1 MTGFPLLRKW
11 KLRVR
16 VGPVGVKARVRIGLR
31 LSLGDS
37 KSFIADCQ
45 QRIARDPQLV
55 ASYRYTTK
63 KFLAN
68 TWKKLQGRSGCRWG
82 PGGCSWWTDGGE
94 RLAAIRAEPVTW
106 NMSAGQWDISD
117 WRSTEVRCTIIQT
130 MVHYLADLITPSA
143 AVSARA
149 GLRSASSGS
158 VAVLRTTPSLGDHSF
173 TVAAPSA
180 WNKLLSPLRRVDSVT
195 FSNTN
200 WKHFSLLRLFQ
211 LHFVRRPCC
220 VRAT

>member
-1 MTGFPLLRKW
+1 VVTGFPLLRKW

-68 TWKKLQGRSGCRWG
+68 T
-82 PGGCSWWTDGGE
+82 
-94 RLAAIRAEPVTW
+94 
-106 NMSAGQWDISD
+106 
-117 WRSTEVRCTIIQT
+117 
-130 MVHYLADLITPSA
+130 
-143 AVSARA
+143 
-149 GLRSASSGS
+149 
-158 VAVLRTTPSLGDHSF
+158 
-173 TVAAPSA
+173 
-180 WNKLLSPLRRVDSVT
+180 
-195 FSNTN
+195 
-200 WKHFSLLRLFQ
+200 
-211 LHFVRRPCC
+211 
-220 VRAT
+220 